1 MRKSLA
7 ALSIV
12 LVLATAPAGGQ
23 DTPAFTPFGII
34 PVLDAYLESLRQQAG
49 IPGMSAALVRDGEV
63 IWTKGY
69 GFENLTSRVRTTPDT
84 PYLVGD
90 ISGTV
95 AAALL
100 LQCVVEH
107 RRHDLDTPFRRY
119 PGLTDFP
126 EPDATLREVL
136 SHTSSDPGAEPFV
149 YNPGRYAQLTQV
161 MEWCAPQPYRKS
173 VAHRILNYL
182 AMGDSVPGLD
192 LQNPELP
199 LPEGLFEPSHLE
211 RYRSVIGRLAVP
223 YKVEGRGRA
232 QVTEIAPASI
242 TAADGLISTVR
253 DLAKFDGAL
262 DAGLVV
268 TRETLDLAWTPVL
281 GHRGSHVPMGLGWF
295 VQSHRGQRVVWHF
308 SHVPNAYSALMLKV
322 PERKITLILLAN
334 SDGLTAPFQLSRGDV
349 TRSLFAAVFLR
360 LVT

>member
-1 MRKSLA
+1 
-7 ALSIV
+7 
-12 LVLATAPAGGQ
+12 
-23 DTPAFTPFGII
+23 
-34 PVLDAYLESLRQQAG
+34 
-49 IPGMSAALVRDGEV
+49 
-63 IWTKGY
+63 
-69 GFENLTSRVRTTPDT
+69 
-84 PYLVGD
+84 
-90 ISGTV
+90 
-95 AAALL
+95 
-100 LQCVVEH
+100 
-107 RRHDLDTPFRRY
+107 
-119 PGLTDFP
+119 
-126 EPDATLREVL
+126 
-136 SHTSSDPGAEPFV
+136 
-149 YNPGRYAQLTQV
+149 
-161 MEWCAPQPYRKS
+161 
-173 VAHRILNYL
+173 
-182 AMGDSVPGLD
+182 
-192 LQNPELP
+192 LP